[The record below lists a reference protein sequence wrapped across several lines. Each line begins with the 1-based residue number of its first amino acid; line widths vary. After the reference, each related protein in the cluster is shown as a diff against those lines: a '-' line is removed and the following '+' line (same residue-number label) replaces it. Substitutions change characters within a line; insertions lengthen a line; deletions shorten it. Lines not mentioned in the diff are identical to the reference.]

1 MVKTVTPK
9 NKQLLWS
16 RFGCTCL
23 FHQSKMKYFITIFY
37 LLVVSSCS
45 NDVRQVDVNETEMI
59 NGIVY
64 DQSVPPYD
72 GEPLTGILI
81 ETFENGQLKFH
92 GNFKKGIKE
101 GVVDFYYEN
110 GQLRKRQNHINGK
123 ITGIQEEYYPD
134 GQLEFK
140 GTWKDNVEHGP
151 YWIYFYNGQL
161 SLKGNMKEGKY
172 EGLRET
178 YTREGKLESKEC
190 FKNDETVDMSF
201 CE

>member
-1 MVKTVTPK
+1 M
-9 NKQLLWS
+9 
-16 RFGCTCL
+16 
-23 FHQSKMKYFITIFY
+23 
-37 LLVVSSCS
+37 VVSSCS

-123 ITGIQEEYYPD
+123 ITGIQEQYYPD

-172 EGLRET
+172 KNGLVISNKIENVLGQNPNYGNDLVELKVT
-178 YTREGKLESKEC
+178 HWSKMDV
-190 FKNDETVDMSF
+190 FN
-201 CE
+201 